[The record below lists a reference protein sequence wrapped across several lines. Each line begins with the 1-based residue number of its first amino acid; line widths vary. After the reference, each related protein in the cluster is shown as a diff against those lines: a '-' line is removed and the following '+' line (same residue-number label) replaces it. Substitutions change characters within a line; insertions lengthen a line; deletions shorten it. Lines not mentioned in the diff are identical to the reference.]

1 MFIAKTGIFRT
12 EKQIRTV
19 NMDIPASPARPV
31 AVRVL
36 SLDGGGVK
44 GLASLLILQRIFRT
58 LQRLEDLPDLP
69 RPCDYFD
76 LIGGTSTGGLIAIM
90 LGRLRMTIPECIEI
104 FKHISK
110 SVFGDNPGTLRR
122 IAKQMAG
129 RPFFNAQAL
138 EKAIKELLT
147 ARGID
152 PDTLFKESDD
162 PKCKVFVCATRNI
175 KPSLHNVLFR
185 SYTTWAPSQENYVC
199 HIWEAARVTSAAPL
213 FFEPLKLKSSNAAF
227 GDGALGLNNPI
238 LEVLNEVERLY
249 SNATIRLVLSIGTG
263 LTDVK
268 GLDTSQL
275 RMWNVLKTCVELSI
289 NASKQAEDFAK
300 GKIGREMFNNKTY
313 FRFDVD
319 RNMETISLE
328 EWEKLDEIDG
338 LTEAYLGRPDKEKDL
353 LDCARSLCNR
363 VASDAAEVGPK
374 NAVLKS
380 TLPAYSTPNFSG
392 REKELSEVESIFEN
406 SDDFHK
412 RVALYGLGGIG
423 KSQIAYE
430 YAKRHSSEQAIFWV
444 RANNLDNMKTSYLAI
459 ASLLKLDLEQPQPD
473 VLLIVKKYLES
484 HDSLPWLLVLDEID
498 DKESMFEAGANGVK
512 LMDYIP
518 RSQRGQVLITTRDS
532 RVVGLLDGFV
542 VPAQNGI
549 RVGPMPFDEAL
560 SLFQRCLRRELIQE
574 ATQEECRTFL
584 DMLGG
589 LPLALVQAASY
600 MREEEAPIHEFIS
613 LYRDVEKHQELFQES
628 AINTDMEQRSVLYT
642 WEISYKRIAGP
653 SYPTT
658 KSQAAMLL
666 DLLGFLDAQASST
679 RSLSEAEA
687 RLKGTRVFDSF
698 HGFKDAL
705 PPQKSPSTLLS
716 SINDSRFRNL
726 NRFQSTIGR
735 LRNYS
740 LVTSADCWV
749 HPVVHSWIY
758 RRLSLEERC
767 KYISWMVEELSKHLS
782 SPDLQSWEVIILP
795 IDSSFFFEF
804 EDMHY
809 LRHANV
815 VLDYALSARMVD
827 YMTEHRII
835 TAGLEELLYRIGEV
849 SASSGQTAKA
859 IKYLEKSIALT
870 EHSGSS
876 GVLLYE
882 RRLRLAKMRS
892 RVQSPEESTN
902 QARLCVQAAPSNF
915 ESQLWL
921 AQCLRKQGNLEQAIA
936 LYREIMSFPTLDYQD
951 FERNKSLLIALCEI
965 ASLCARVETEENITF
980 AREIIDN
987 FAMPYVQA
995 KPRGDIVKAFLYR
1008 KLLIT
1013 RLEVASDL
1021 NDQEAVCQQ
1030 MVEYDA
1036 YHERLGPPMTGGI
1049 PEELLSHLHRLQQ
1062 RRKWP
1067 EIEVLVRIYSK
1078 PRWNLPYI
1086 MALKISHP
1094 EHSDLINDTVLHWCI
1109 MYNFQGEA
1117 YFEEGKYEEA
1127 EVAHM
1132 NALGLHLFLH
1142 SAGSESDEFKEN
1154 VYNLARSLAAQG
1166 DLKDAELRTIQRSF
1180 HNILAEMEA
1189 IL

>member
-1 MFIAKTGIFRT
+1 
-12 EKQIRTV
+12 
-19 NMDIPASPARPV
+19 MDTPASLARPE
-31 AVRVL
+31 AVRIL
-36 SLDGGGVK
+36 SFDGGGVK

-58 LQRLEDLPDLP
+58 LQRLENLPDLP

-110 SVFGDNPGTLRR
+110 SVFGDNPGMFRR
-122 IAKQMAG
+122 VAKQMAG
-129 RPFFNAQAL
+129 KPFFNAQAL

-152 PDTLFKESDD
+152 PDALFKESDD
-162 PKCKVFVCATRNI
+162 PKCKVFVCCTRNI
-175 KPSLHNVLFR
+175 KLSLHNVLFR
-185 SYTTWAPSQENYVC
+185 SYTTWYPSEENYIC
-199 HIWEAARVTSAAPL
+199 HIWEAARATSAAPL
-213 FFEPLKLKSSNAAF
+213 FFAPLKLKSSGATF

-238 LEVLNEVERLY
+238 NEVLNEARRLY
-249 SNATIRLVLSIGTG
+249 KNTPIRSLLSIGTG

-268 GLDTSQL
+268 GLDTGQINIL
-275 RMWNVLKTCVELSI
+275 DVLKTCVDLSM
-289 NASKQAEDFAK
+289 NANKQAEDFAK
-300 GKIGREMFNNKTY
+300 SDKGREMFDNRTY

-319 RNMETISLE
+319 RNIETISLE
-328 EWEKLDEIDG
+328 EWKKLDEIDG
-338 LTEAYLGRPDKEKDL
+338 LTEAYLGRPEKEKDL
-353 LDCARSLCNR
+353 LDCARSLCDR
-363 VASDAAEVGPK
+363 IASVNTAEVGPK
-374 NAVLKS
+374 TPVLKS
-380 TLPAYSTPNFSG
+380 TLPVYSTPNFSG
-392 REKELSEVESIFEN
+392 REGELSELESIFKN
-406 SDDFHK
+406 SDEFHK

-430 YAKRHSSEQAIFWV
+430 YAKRHSGEQTTFWV
-444 RANNLDNMKTSYLAI
+444 RANNLDNMKIGYLAI
-459 ASLLKLDLEQPQPD
+459 ASLLKLDLEQPEPD
-473 VLLIVKKYLES
+473 VLLIVKNNLES
-484 HDSLPWLLVLDEID
+484 QDSLPWLLVLDDID
-498 DKESMFEAGANGVK
+498 DKETMFTVSANGVK

-518 RSQRGQVLITTRDS
+518 RSKYGRVLITTRDS

-574 ATQEECRTFL
+574 ATQEQCQAFL

-613 LYRDVEKHQELFQES
+613 LYRDVEKHEELFQES

-653 SYPTT
+653 SYPTA

-679 RSLSEAEA
+679 RSLSEVEA
-687 RLKGTRVFDSF
+687 RLKGTYAFEAIE
-698 HGFKDAL
+698 GFKHAL
-705 PPQKSPSTLLS
+705 PPQESPSTLLS
-716 SINDSRFRNL
+716 SINESRFKNV
-726 NRFQSTIGR
+726 NRFYSTIGR

-767 KYISWMVEELSKHLS
+767 KYFSWMVEELLKHLS

-795 IDSSFFFEF
+795 IDSAFFFKF
-804 EDMHY
+804 KDMHY

-815 VLDYALSARMVD
+815 VLGYALSARMVD
-827 YMTEHRII
+827 YIMEHRIG
-835 TAGLEELLYRIGEV
+835 TADLEELLYRIGEV

-859 IKYLEKSIALT
+859 IEYLEKSISLMGNSA
-870 EHSGSS
+870 SS
-876 GVLLYE
+876 EVLLNE
-882 RRLRLAKMRS
+882 RRLRLAKIRS
-892 RVQSPEESTN
+892 QVQSAEESTN
-902 QARLCVQAAPSNF
+902 QARLCIQAAPSDF

-921 AQCLRKQGNLEQAIA
+921 ARCLRKQGNFEQALA
-936 LYREIMSFPTLDYQD
+936 SYREIISLPTLDYQD
-951 FERNKSLLIALCEI
+951 FERNKSLLVALCEV
-965 ASLCARVETEENITF
+965 ASLCSRVGTEECITY
-980 AREIIDN
+980 ARDIIDN
-987 FAMPYVQA
+987 LAMPFIQA

-1021 NDQEAVCQQ
+1021 KDQENVCQL

-1036 YHERLGPPMTGGI
+1036 YHERLGPPLTGGV
-1049 PEELLSHLHRLQQ
+1049 PEELLSHLDQLQE

-1078 PRWNLPYI
+1078 PRWDL
-1086 MALKISHP
+1086 LKIMLLKVSHP

-1109 MYNFQGEA
+1109 IYNIQGEA
-1117 YFEEGKYEEA
+1117 YFEEGKFREA
-1127 EVAHM
+1127 EAAHM

-1142 SAGSESDEFKEN
+1142 SSGSDSHEFKDN
-1154 VYNLARSLAAQG
+1154 LYNLARSLAVQG
-1166 DLKDAELRTIQRSF
+1166 DSKEAELRIIQQSF

-1189 IL
+1189 I